1 MKRFFSICLLAILV
15 FTLFSCDNT
24 PFCRP
29 DDSGSADV
37 SGNYNSSSVLTS
49 YYENTFPA
57 SDAPTDYVQFTL
69 SGGATFVV
77 ALYSTY
83 APKTVAHFKELV
95 AAHAYDGSTFHRVQE
110 NYCIYGGADAK
121 KESADKTGVEGEFSA
136 NGYEGNLLTHTK
148 GTMSLYHGDDDKN
161 GADTEFFIM
170 LTDSKTRDGKYA
182 AFARVIYGMETVE
195 AIGRVP
201 VTTQKG
207 VNKENSLPKTEIIIE
222 SVYFVTIP
230 EGGSSGNSGSNDAV
244 R

>member
-1 MKRFFSICLLAILV
+1 MTRFIRAV
-15 FTLFSCDNT
+15 
-24 PFCRP
+24 
-29 DDSGSADV
+29 
-37 SGNYNSSSVLTS
+37 SSS
-49 YYENTFPA
+49 EN
-57 SDAPTDYVQFTL
+57 
-69 SGGATFVV
+69 
-77 ALYSTY
+77 
-83 APKTVAHFKELV
+83 PKYFLP
-95 AAHAYDGSTFHRVQE
+95 
-110 NYCIYGGADAK
+110 
-121 KESADKTGVEGEFSA
+121 GEVTEA
-136 NGYEGNLLTHTK
+136 MCGRAVRIICGPLNGYEGNLLTHTK

-230 EGGSSGNSGSNDAV
+230 EGGSSGNSGSNDAA